1 MCLTIPEIY
10 KNILSHISFSLK
22 YRRENYLPML
32 VLAFILNTS
41 KLSLRKL
48 GQEILSEQRNKS
60 NVCRIFNNADFN
72 TPIIYKQFYDL
83 SFQQISIPFSR
94 PWLVI
99 IDTTAKKTKRRWHR
113 RKPNKG
119 KGGKRRLRK
128 RSSNCIKYKN
138 KGKTGN
144 GSQAQ
149 LWVMGL
155 LITDT
160 GVRIPLPRRSYYT
173 KAYAKK
179 HGLKYRSQIDIAV
192 EMLTRFRVPDNVEI
206 IVVADSFFESKKLDR
221 ICKTLN
227 FTYVTAVDSHR
238 CLADEN
244 GNSNGQHIVA
254 LFDSL
259 SSEAFEKI
267 TLNSDSEEYYF
278 FRRSSEHKK
287 QRIYYACKKTLN
299 IAKLGVR
306 WVVFSK
312 KVKNNGKDKSFS
324 SKVLLTNNDKL
335 TAKQIVELYELRWE
349 IELYFKELKSYLHF
363 SDYDFEDFKASE
375 RWVDIV
381 VITFLFLEY
390 VRLQQLKKLKLSD
403 TPNNLK
409 NARIPQLIEVV
420 RLDVNKENISY
431 LKEAIKS
438 PFGRQN
444 LLTMLS
450 KYNLVA

>member
-1 MCLTIPEIY
+1 M
-10 KNILSHISFSLK
+10 
-22 YRRENYLPML
+22 
-32 VLAFILNTS
+32 
-41 KLSLRKL
+41 
-48 GQEILSEQRNKS
+48 
-60 NVCRIFNNADFN
+60 
-72 TPIIYKQFYDL
+72 
-83 SFQQISIPFSR
+83 
-94 PWLVI
+94 
-99 IDTTAKKTKRRWHR
+99 
-113 RKPNKG
+113 NKG
-119 KGGKRRLRK
+119 RGGKRRLRK
-128 RSSNCIKYKN
+128 RCSNCIKYKN

-160 GVRIPLPRRSYYT
+160 GMRIPLPRRSYYT

-192 EMLTRFRVPDNVEI
+192 KMLTHFRVPENVEI

-238 CLADEN
+238 CLADEY

-254 LFDSL
+254 LFDAL
-259 SSEAFEKI
+259 SFEALEKI
-267 TLNSDSEEYYF
+267 TLNRDSEEYCF

-287 QRIYYACKKTLN
+287 RVYYACKKTLD

-306 WVVFSK
+306 IVVFSK
-312 KVKNNGKDKSFS
+312 KVKSNGRDKSFS

-335 TAKQIVELYELRWE
+335 SAKQIVELYELRWE

-381 VITFLFLEY
+381 LITFLFLEY
-390 VRLQQLKKLKLSD
+390 VRLQRLKKFKLSD
-403 TPNNLK
+403 APNSLK
-409 NARIPQLIEVV
+409 TARIPQLIEVV
-420 RLDVNKENISY
+420 RLDVNKENILY
-431 LKEAIKS
+431 LKEAVKS

-444 LLTMLS
+444 LVTMLS
-450 KYNLVA
+450 RYNLVA